1 LADKKIS
8 ELVSATTVNTTD
20 YFPIVQGGTTLKLDF
35 ATLLSHLPA
44 PAIELPAQESPASG
58 ALSTAIKTSLVTS
71 TTGAT
76 NYTLAAGTH
85 GTKKVI
91 AAQTMGGAA
100 TAVITV
106 TSGTGFT
113 TLTFNAAGDYVSLEN
128 INGFWF
134 ISGNTS
140 VVAA

>member
-20 YFPIVQGGTTLKLDF
+20 YFPIVQGGTTLKLDM
-35 ATLLSHLPA
+35 ATFLSHLPA

-58 ALSTAIKTSLVTS
+58 ALSTAVKTSLITS
-71 TTGAT
+71 ATGAT

-85 GTKKVI
+85 GMKKVI
-91 AAQTMGGAA
+91 AAQTMGGSA
-100 TAVITV
+100 TAIVTV

-113 TLTFNAAGDYVSLEN
+113 TLTFNTAGDYVSLEN